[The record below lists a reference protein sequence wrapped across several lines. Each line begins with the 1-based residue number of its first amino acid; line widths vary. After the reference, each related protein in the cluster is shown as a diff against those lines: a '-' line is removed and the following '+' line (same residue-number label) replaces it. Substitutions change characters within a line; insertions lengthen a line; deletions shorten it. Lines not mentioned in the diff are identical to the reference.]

1 MKTFII
7 AGIFTLIAASAQAGL
22 STASQKAAALPQVN
36 AETNSASAVRPA
48 ARPVTRPIVKKVKL
62 KKPLKQ
68 RRRSD
73 DDDFDRDDD

>member
-7 AGIFTLIAASAQAGL
+7 AGSLLLFAATAQAGL
-22 STASQKAAALPQVN
+22 LKGPPQIEAVRQTN
-36 AETNSASAVRPA
+36 AETNSVSVARPALRPA
-48 ARPVTRPIVKKVKL
+48 ARPLVKKVK
-62 KKPLKQ
+62 PRHKQ